1 MQLSTLLA
9 HHARYRPEA
18 TAVVF
23 EDRRFSYRE
32 FNARVDRVA
41 HALLALGIR
50 QGRARRQP
58 AAQLRSNCSTSTGPA
73 PASAP

>member
-1 MQLSTLLA
+1 VQLSTLLA

-23 EDRRFSYRE
+23 DDRRLSYRE

-41 HALLALGIR
+41 HALLASAS
-50 QGRARRQP
+50 GRASASP
-58 AAQLRSNCSTSTGPA
+58 PCCPTAWNCWNSTGPVPAAA
-73 PASAP
+73 P